1 MSDDKT
7 PIQSDGWK
15 QWSKSVKE
23 SLEKLEKKVDKL
35 EDKITIHREESLVEV
50 STLKAKA
57 GIMGMITGFVV
68 STVMSLIIGIL
79 VWQLTVGN
87 HPIYQPSN
95 YDIPFKP
102 DGAVGYVLPPRDDGD
117 DFFVVKEAKT

>member
-1 MSDDKT
+1 MSDEKT

-15 QWSKSVKE
+15 QWSANVKE

-35 EDKITIHREESLVEV
+35 EDKITDHREDSLVGI

-57 GIMGMITGFVV
+57 GIMGMIAGFVV
-68 STVMSLIIGIL
+68 STVMSIIIGIL

-87 HPIYQPSN
+87 HPTYLP
-95 YDIPFKP
+95 YTHDIP
-102 DGAVGYVLPPRDDGD
+102 DDAVGYVLPPIEENFDY
-117 DFFVVKEAKT
+117 FIIKEDCT